1 MKQTAKNKNLF
12 RIVAVLLLAAFWVM
26 IPFIL
31 NDKTVSADELSD
43 TRIQATLS
51 GAAINGVTPAG
62 FSEWRLDD
70 SGRRRLDVQASSVN
84 LPNGTVLTIV
94 VNNAA
99 VGQMTVGSLGNAFF
113 SIDTNNGQTV
123 PVVNFG
129 NPIQVN

>member
-1 MKQTAKNKNLF
+1 MKQTAKNKNMF

-43 TRIQATLS
+43 TRIQASLS
-51 GAAINGVTPAG
+51 GAPVNGVTPAG

-84 LPNGTVLTIV
+84 LAAGTVLSIV
-94 VNNAA
+94 VNNAP
-99 VGQMTVGSLGNAFF
+99 VGQMGVDGFGNAFF
-113 SIDTNNGQTV
+113 RID
-123 PVVNFG
+123 
-129 NPIQVN
+129 